1 MTMYR
6 KKKQVKVCGI
16 LMCPLAIGCS
26 AFIQN
31 QEGNDPIRT
40 TAVKRFIRLPLGMTY
55 IETRNTR
62 YLLRQPGKAA
72 AKGVRV

>member
-6 KKKQVKVCGI
+6 KKKQVKLSGI
-16 LMCPLAIGCS
+16 LMCPLAIGSS
-26 AFIQN
+26 AFIQM

-62 YLLRQPGKAA
+62 YLVRRPGWAT

>member
-1 MTMYR
+1 MYR
-6 KKKQVKVCGI
+6 KKKQVKLCGI

-26 AFIQN
+26 AFIQK

-40 TAVKRFIRLPLGMTY
+40 TAVKRFIQLPLGMTY

-62 YLLRQPGKAA
+62 YLLCRPGRAA

>member
-1 MTMYR
+1 MYK
-6 KKKQVKVCGI
+6 KKKQVKLRCF

-26 AFIQN
+26 AFIQM

>member
-6 KKKQVKVCGI
+6 KKKQVKLCGI

-26 AFIQN
+26 AFIQL

-62 YLLRQPGKAA
+62 DLLRQPGMAGV
-72 AKGVRV
+72 KGVRV

>member
-1 MTMYR
+1 MYR
-6 KKKQVKVCGI
+6 KKKQVKLSGF

-26 AFIQN
+26 GFIQM

-62 YLLRQPGKAA
+62 YLLRRPGKAA

>member
-1 MTMYR
+1 
-6 KKKQVKVCGI
+6 
-16 LMCPLAIGCS
+16 MCPLAIGCS
-26 AFIQN
+26 AFIQM

-62 YLLRQPGKAA
+62 YLLRRPGRAA
-72 AKGVRV
+72 VKGVRV

>member
-6 KKKQVKVCGI
+6 KKKQVKLSGI
-16 LMCPLAIGCS
+16 LMCPLVIGCS
-26 AFIQN
+26 AFIQM

-62 YLLRQPGKAA
+62 YLLRRPGRAA
-72 AKGVRV
+72 VKGVRV

>member
-6 KKKQVKVCGI
+6 KKKQVKLCGI

-26 AFIQN
+26 AFIQK

-62 YLLRQPGKAA
+62 YLLRRPGKAA

>member
-1 MTMYR
+1 MTMHK
-6 KKKQVKVCGI
+6 KKKQVKLSGI

-26 AFIQN
+26 AFIQM

-72 AKGVRV
+72 VKGVRV

>member
-6 KKKQVKVCGI
+6 KKKQVKLSGF

-26 AFIQN
+26 AFIQM

-40 TAVKRFIRLPLGMTY
+40 TAVNRFIRLPLGMTY

>member
-1 MTMYR
+1 MPMYR
-6 KKKQVKVCGI
+6 KKNQVKLSGI
-16 LMCPLAIGCS
+16 LMCPRAIGCS
-26 AFIQN
+26 AFIQM

-62 YLLRQPGKAA
+62 YLLRRPGRAT